1 MQRSPPSPSLIT
13 QRDHFGGGSLSS
25 DTSKFHKS
33 KKSAA
38 VLKHAIINSYATPFG
53 SKTGSTSKN
62 NRVSFIDGYAG
73 PGRYEDGSEG
83 SGAMLL
89 RKAKELAA
97 MSRPRKVELH
107 FVEDDEETVAK
118 LRAVVEA
125 EAEDVEYTITDGDI
139 SKHLPVL
146 LDAVKDIPVFVYLDP
161 CGLPIPLEEVA
172 AIFDRP
178 SGPGTSAT
186 EVLINL
192 TASLR
197 RFAGM
202 LYSDKAVENSLKKLD
217 AVCGGAWWR
226 AAWLEKCPTK
236 DASEDQKM
244 AAELAVVEGYADKLR
259 ENAGALGTWII
270 DVRPRAGL
278 KPLYYLVFATRS
290 IHGMVTFGECASKGL
305 EHWRKYHAEVAAED
319 DLFGSAADWEEAWRA
334 EEKKLSAQWV
344 DTLADRI
351 TGELAKGHAF
361 KIIDRSEQ
369 ILGDDLVGLVRTM
382 HFRAA
387 INKVLA
393 AGKTTTDPKGVA
405 DVYNLLITPA

>member
-1 MQRSPPSPSLIT
+1 LPNRRIA
-13 QRDHFGGGSLSS
+13 GGWQTLSS

-38 VLKHAIINSYATPFG
+38 VLKHAIINSYATPFA
-53 SKTGSTSKN
+53 SKTGSTSKG
-62 NRVSFIDGYAG
+62 NRVSFVDGYAG
-73 PGRYEDGSEG
+73 PGRYADGGEG

-107 FVEDDEETVAK
+107 FVEDDEDTVAK
-118 LRAVVEA
+118 LRAVA
-125 EAEDVEYTITDGDI
+125 EAEGEGVDYTITDDDI

-161 CGLPIPLEEVA
+161 CGLPIPFEEVA

-178 SGPGTSAT
+178 SGPGTPAT

-202 LYSDKAVENSLKKLD
+202 LYSDKAVENSLKTLD
-217 AVCGGAWWR
+217 AACGGDWWR
-226 AAWLEKCPTK
+226 AVWREKCPSK

-244 AAELAVVEGYADKLR
+244 AAELAVVEGYAAKLR
-259 ENAGALGTWII
+259 ERVGALGTWII
-270 DVRPRAGL
+270 DVKPRADL

-290 IHGMVTFGECASKGL
+290 IHGMVTFGESASKGV
-305 EHWRKYHAEVAAED
+305 EHWRKYHAKVAAEGT
-319 DLFGSAADWEEAWRA
+319 LFGENDAWEADWKA
-334 EEKKLSAQWV
+334 EEKKLKDQWV
-344 DTLADRI
+344 DILTARI
-351 TGELAKGHAF
+351 TAELAKGQAF
-361 KIIDRSEQ
+361 RIIDKPDE
-369 ILGDDLVGLVRTM
+369 ILGDDLVGLVRGT
-382 HFRAA
+382 HLRAA
-387 INKVLA
+387 INKVRA
-393 AGKTTTDPKGVA
+393 AKKTTTDPKGVEQE
-405 DVYNLLITPA
+405 DLINLLITPA

>member
-1 MQRSPPSPSLIT
+1 
-13 QRDHFGGGSLSS
+13 LSS

-38 VLKHAIINSYATPFG
+38 VLKHAIINSYATPFA
-53 SKTGSTSKN
+53 SKTGSTSKD

-73 PGRYEDGSEG
+73 PGRYDDGSEG

-97 MSRPRKVELH
+97 MSRPRNVELH

-118 LRAVVEA
+118 LRAVA
-125 EAEDVEYTITDGDI
+125 EAEGENVEYTITDEDI

-161 CGLPIPLEEVA
+161 CGLPIPLEEVSG
-172 AIFDRP
+172 IFDRP
-178 SGPGTSAT
+178 SAPGMPAT

-217 AVCGGAWWR
+217 AVCGGEWWR

-244 AAELAVVEGYADKLR
+244 AAELAVVEGYAGRLR
-259 ENAGALGTWII
+259 EKAGALGTWII
-270 DVRPRAGL
+270 DVKPRADL

-305 EHWRKYHAEVAAED
+305 EHWRRYHAEEAAED
-319 DLFGSAADWEEAWRA
+319 DLFGPAADWAKTWRA
-334 EEKKLSAQWV
+334 EEKKLSSQWV

-351 TGELAKGHAF
+351 SAELAKGQAF
-361 KIIDRSEQ
+361 KIIDRSNEV
-369 ILGDDLVGLVRTM
+369 LGNDLVGLVRTM

-393 AGKTTTDPKGVA
+393 AGKTTTDPKGV
-405 DVYNLLITPA
+405 DDLYNLVITPA

>member
-1 MQRSPPSPSLIT
+1 M
-13 QRDHFGGGSLSS
+13 SS
-25 DTSKFHKS
+25 DISKFHKS

-38 VLKHAIINSYATPFG
+38 VLKHAIINSYATPFA
-53 SKTGSTSKN
+53 SKTGSTSKD

-97 MSRPRKVELH
+97 MSRPRNVELH
-107 FVEDDEETVAK
+107 FVEDDEETAAR
-118 LRAVVEA
+118 LRAVVEK
-125 EAEDVEYTITDGDI
+125 EGKGVECTITDDDI
-139 SKHLPVL
+139 SKHLPVV
-146 LDAVKDIPVFVYLDP
+146 LDAVIDIPAFVYLDP
-161 CGLPIPLEEVA
+161 CGLPIPMEEVS

-178 SGPGTSAT
+178 SGPGAPAT

-217 AVCGGAWWR
+217 TVCGGDWWR
-226 AAWLEKCPTK
+226 DAWLEKCPTK
-236 DASEDQKM
+236 DASEDEKM
-244 AAELAVVEGYADKLR
+244 AAELAVVEGYAAKLR
-259 ENAGALGTWII
+259 EKAGALGTWII
-270 DVRPRAGL
+270 DVKPRADL

-305 EHWRKYHAEVAAED
+305 EHWRKYHAEEAAAD
-319 DLFGSAADWEEAWRA
+319 DLFGSAADWEKAWKA
-334 EEKKLSAQWV
+334 EEKKLSEQWV
-344 DTLADRI
+344 ETLADRI
-351 TGELAKGHAF
+351 AVELARGQAF
-361 KIIDRSEQ
+361 KIIDRSEEV
-369 ILGDDLVGLVRTM
+369 LGEDLVGLVRTM

-387 INKVLA
+387 INKVHA
-393 AGKTTTDPKGVA
+393 AGKTITTAKGV
-405 DVYNLLITPA
+405 DDLYNLLITPA

>member
-1 MQRSPPSPSLIT
+1 M
-13 QRDHFGGGSLSS
+13 SS

-38 VLKHAIINSYATPFG
+38 VLKHAIIDSYATPFG
-53 SKTGSTSKN
+53 SKTGSTSKD

-73 PGRYEDGSEG
+73 PGRYDDGSEG

-107 FVEDDEETVAK
+107 FVEDDKETVAK
-118 LRAVVEA
+118 LRAVA
-125 EAEDVEYTITDGDI
+125 EAEGDGVDYTITDGDI

-178 SGPGTSAT
+178 SGPGAPAT

-202 LYSDKAVENSLKKLD
+202 LYSDKDNEKSLQVLD
-217 AVCGGAWWR
+217 AACGGDWWR
-226 AAWLEKCPTK
+226 KAWLEKCPDKAT
-236 DASEDQKM
+236 ATEDQKV
-244 AAELAVVEGYADKLR
+244 AAELAVVEGYAEKLR
-259 ENAGALGTWII
+259 ERAGALGTWII
-270 DVRPRAGL
+270 DVKPRADL

-305 EHWRKYHAEVAAED
+305 EHWRKYHAELAAED
-319 DLFGSAADWEEAWRA
+319 TLFGSAADWETDWKA
-334 EEKKLSAQWV
+334 EEKKLKDQWV
-344 DTLADRI
+344 DTLAARI
-351 TGELAKGHAF
+351 TDELAKGQAF
-361 KIIDRSEQ
+361 KIIDRSAE

-387 INKVLA
+387 INKVRA
-393 AGKTTTDPKGVA
+393 AGKTTTDPKGV
-405 DVYNLLITPA
+405 DDLYNLLITPA